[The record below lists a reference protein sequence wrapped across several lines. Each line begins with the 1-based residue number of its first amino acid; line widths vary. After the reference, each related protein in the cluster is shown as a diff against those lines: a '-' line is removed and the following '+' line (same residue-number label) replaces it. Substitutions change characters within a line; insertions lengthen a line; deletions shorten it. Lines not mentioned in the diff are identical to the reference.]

1 MATGKTT
8 IDTGD
13 NFAFTC
19 MATGNVNFTILIDNS
34 TSTNKYDRLF
44 MGEMKNG
51 SQMFI
56 FTDTSY
62 HDDRTTFQC
71 TVSIQQQTS
80 VSNISTISVLCK
92 SCDLKSCVTEIV

>member
-1 MATGKTT
+1 METGNTT

-13 NFAFTC
+13 NFTFTC

-34 TSTNKYDRLF
+34 TSTNKHDRLI
-44 MGEMKNG
+44 MGEVKNG

-56 FTDTSY
+56 FTKTSY

-71 TVSIQQQTS
+71 IVNILKETLISSIT
-80 VSNISTISVLCK
+80 TISVLCK
-92 SCDLKSCVTEIV
+92 SCDL